1 MSTASLSKNLA
12 SLKKLDPALY
22 ARIAPLNGSKKY
34 EVTQSKSGPPSLTH
48 TDSRGIKKRI
58 HSNYDPVGESSRYL
72 ETSNICESINFIVLG
87 LGLGYQVMEIIR
99 QTSNRAK
106 IYIFEKDPELFALAM
121 REVDFSLIFEHP
133 GVKLFVDANPLGL
146 GTLLE
151 PEQINFTLNKYCL
164 VRQRPLVD
172 GNWEYYGVLLG
183 EIENY
188 FKESQINFKTQSIH
202 SKLYYKNIFSNFSS
216 LLESSGITSF
226 KDCLPDI
233 PTIICSAGPSLDKNI
248 QLLKSAR
255 ERFFLIAVAT
265 ALKPL
270 LHNGIQPDVV
280 ISIDPDELT
289 INSFDFLTDTSDF
302 LLVYNQAVPN
312 AIPKAFPNNRI
323 AFDSEVYLAKWFKK
337 QTEEKG
343 NLGKISSVAHAALK
357 FSQFLACSPI
367 ILVGQDLSFF
377 QQRMHCLHSFY
388 HEERMDKVARLNPRS
403 YWERMKYLNF
413 GPNLTHGMDLFGKRV
428 ASTLAMESYNYIF
441 SKNFEGSQNII
452 NSTEGGVP
460 IEGAIN
466 ISLRESLYVYCRKLV
481 KDKQNLLSAPHL
493 SERNSLKSLQDS
505 VSRQIQLLKD
515 ISGKL
520 NALELNYL
528 NSRSPG
534 PEGKQSFIN
543 EMGILYED
551 ILENKETAFLLQGYD
566 FAGFSDWYRS
576 NCQILRK
583 KELSED
589 CSLLDEEFERDLK
602 FFDVLVGSVDYLM
615 VNFEKAL
622 SQ

>member
-1 MSTASLSKNLA
+1 MSNPSLSKNLA

-22 ARIAPLNGSKKY
+22 TRIAPLNGSKKY
-34 EVTQSKSGPPSLTH
+34 EVTQSRSGPSSLIH
-48 TDSRGIKKRI
+48 IDSQGIKKQI
-58 HSNYDPVGESSRYL
+58 HSNYDPVEEASRYL
-72 ETSNICESINFIVLG
+72 ETLNICESINFIVLG

-99 QTSNRAK
+99 KTSNRAK
-106 IYIFEKDPELFALAM
+106 IYIFEKDPDLFALAM

-146 GTLLE
+146 GALLE

-164 VRQRPLVD
+164 VRQKPLVD

-188 FKESQINFKTQSIH
+188 FKESRINLKTQSIH
-202 SKLYYKNIFSNFSS
+202 SKLYYKNIFSNFNI

-233 PTIICSAGPSLDKNI
+233 PAIICSAGPSLDKNI

-270 LHNGIQPDVV
+270 LYNGIQPDVV

-302 LLVYNQAVPN
+302 LLVYNPAVPN
-312 AIPKAFPNNRI
+312 AIPKAFSNRRM
-323 AFDSEVYLAKWFKK
+323 AFDSEVYLAEWFRKH
-337 QTEEKG
+337 TEEKG
-343 NLGKISSVAHAALK
+343 NLGKISSVAHSAVK

-367 ILVGQDLSFF
+367 ILVGQDLSFC
-377 QQRMHCLHSFY
+377 QQRLHCLHSFY
-388 HEERMDKVARLNPRS
+388 HDEHMDKVGRLNPRS
-403 YWERMKYLNF
+403 YWDHMKYLNF

-428 ASTLAMESYNYIF
+428 ASTFAMESYNHIF
-441 SKNFEGSQNII
+441 SKNFEGSKHVI

-460 IEGAIN
+460 IEGVIN
-466 ISLRESLYVYCRKLV
+466 ISLRESLHIYCRKLI
-481 KDKQNLLSAPHL
+481 KNKQNPLKAPHL
-493 SERNSLKSLQDS
+493 NERNSFKSLQDS
-505 VSRQIQLLKD
+505 VLRQIQLLKD

-520 NALELNYL
+520 NALELKYL
-528 NSRSPG
+528 DPRTHN
-534 PEGKQSFIN
+534 PEGKQLFIN
-543 EMGILYED
+543 EMDILYEN
-551 ILENKETAFLLQGYD
+551 ILEHKETALLLQGYD
-566 FAGFSDWYRS
+566 FAGFLDWYRS

-589 CSLLDEEFERDLK
+589 YSLLDEEFERDLM
-602 FFDVLVGSVDYLM
+602 FFDVLVGSVDYLII
-615 VNFEKAL
+615 NFEKAL
-622 SQ
+622 SH